1 MIKVCVISD
10 LHGNLPELEPSELIL
25 ICGDIVP
32 LRFQNNSKYSK
43 EWYNYVFKEWV
54 DKQRCDKILFV
65 PGNHDLDIERSTQ
78 TYKNMFPH
86 YTKATM
92 LINESY
98 DYLGSDGKIYHIF
111 GTPYCNMFG
120 NWAFMKYESDLVKVY
135 SDIPDNLDI
144 LISHDAPY
152 GCSDVCVQN
161 LRNPTEHLGNIPL
174 RDAVL
179 KKKPKVLY
187 HGHLHTSNHECEM
200 LGETKVYNTS
210 LVDEYYNLA
219 YNPLYETI

>member
-1 MIKVCVISD
+1 
-10 LHGNLPELEPSELIL
+10 
-25 ICGDIVP
+25 
-32 LRFQNNSKYSK
+32 
-43 EWYNYVFKEWV
+43 
-54 DKQRCDKILFV
+54 
-65 PGNHDLDIERSTQ
+65 
-78 TYKNMFPH
+78 MFPH

-98 DYLGSDGKIYHIF
+98 DYLGSDGKTYHIF
-111 GTPYCNMFG
+111 GTPYCHMFG
-120 NWAFMKYESDLVKVY
+120 SWAFMKYESDLVKVY
-135 SDIPDNLDI
+135 SYIPDNLDI

-187 HGHLHTSNHECEM
+187 HGHLHSSNHECEM